1 MNWTKTLVPAFR
13 KTLAH
18 LGIHSHKLLPLLLV
32 LTLPAVVQAQ
42 DYTYTTNDDNT
53 ITITGY
59 TEFIVDLNIPDTING
74 LPVTGIAD
82 LYFPAAGY
90 VASIAIPAGVTN
102 ITPNAFS
109 SVGALI
115 TVDSNNPAYSSLA
128 GVLFN
133 KDQTVLVHC
142 PWRITGSYTIPSTV
156 TNVGDSAFYYCE
168 NLTNIAIPNSVI
180 RLGNSAFYACSSLPG
195 ITIPASVASIGT
207 NVFYTTSVTGIT
219 VDPNN
224 PAYSSLA
231 GVLFNKDQTV
241 LVQCPLG
248 KTGSYTIPGTVTNL
262 GDSAFFACLLT
273 NITIPTNVT
282 ALGDNVFGSC
292 YGLTSMIIPNSI
304 TSIGNSDFYFCQD
317 LTNVTLPNTVTRI
330 GDFAFGG
337 CNDLVNLSIP
347 PNLVSIGDSAFFAC
361 TGFTNFSIPDSATNI
376 GANAFSECFS
386 LTNITIPSGIT
397 RIEAGTFSFC
407 ENLATIAMP
416 ANLTSIGDSAFYYSG
431 VTDFT
436 IPDSVTNLGS
446 SAFLDCTGL
455 TNITIGNGVPCVAS
469 NTFGGCGS
477 LTSVTIGTGV
487 TSLGDSAFYDC
498 EKLPSL
504 VIPNSVTNIGASA
517 FYACYSLTNITI
529 GTGVISIGDFA
540 FSSCYGLTDIAL
552 PDSLTSIGSSAFNGC
567 YMTNISIP
575 GHVASIGSTAFACPY
590 LDAIIVNQTN
600 SYYSSLDGVLFNK
613 SQTTLIEYPGGRI
626 GAYVMPNT
634 VTNVGDYAFYYCENL
649 TGISLSDKLT
659 AIGSY
664 AFNNCQSLTTIT
676 IPSGVNFIGDQA
688 FGWSSLSKIYLLGNA
703 PVIGSDLFLGDIYLA
718 NNNAYVYYLPGTTG
732 WGATFGSL
740 PLVLWNPQVQ
750 TGDGSF
756 GVQANQFGFNI
767 TGNYNLV
774 VVVEATSGLANPVWS
789 PVSTNTLNTSVGTN
803 GSAYFSDPDWTNF
816 PGRFYRLRSP

>member
-1 MNWTKTLVPAFR
+1 MR
-13 KTLAH
+13 
-18 LGIHSHKLLPLLLV
+18 LLPVVKIACLLSAA
-32 LTLPAVVQAQ
+32 TLPVAGQAQ
-42 DYTYTTNDDNT
+42 FTYITNPDNT
-53 ITITGY
+53 ITITGNSEY
-59 TEFIVDLNIPDTING
+59 AIDLTIPDTIAG

-82 LYFPAAGY
+82 YAFSLFPVVGD
-90 VASIAIPAGVTN
+90 VAIPASVTNIAIQAFSGACSAKNITVDTNNPVYSSVAGVLFDKSQTVLIRCLQTARGSYVVPDGVTN
-102 ITPNAFS
+102 I
-109 SVGALI
+109 
-115 TVDSNNPAYSSLA
+115 
-128 GVLFN
+128 
-133 KDQTVLVHC
+133 
-142 PWRITGSYTIPSTV
+142 
-156 TNVGDSAFYYCE
+156 GDYAFYYCTS
-168 NLTNIAIPNSVI
+168 LTNITIPDSVI
-180 RLGNSAFYACSSLPG
+180 RLGNSALSACSSLPD
-195 ITIPASVASIGT
+195 ITIPASVTSIGT
-207 NVFYTTSVTGIT
+207 NAFYTTSLTAIM
-219 VDPNN
+219 VDTND

-248 KTGSYTIPGTVTNL
+248 RTGSYTIPSTVTNL
-262 GDSAFFACLLT
+262 GDSAFLACLLT

-282 ALGDNVFGSC
+282 TLGDNVFGSC
-292 YGLTSMIIPNSI
+292 YGLTSIVIPNSV
-304 TSIGNSDFYFCQD
+304 TSIGNLDFYFCQD
-317 LTNVTLPNTVTRI
+317 LTNVTLPETVTRI

-361 TGFTNFSIPDSATNI
+361 TGFTKFSVPDSVTNI
-376 GANAFSECFS
+376 GANAFSQCSDLTHFTIPGGVTRIDDGTFTFCGSLLNLTIPTNVTSIGDNAFS
-386 LTNITIPSGIT
+386 YCALTNLTIPNSVTNLGNSVFNHSGLNAIMIGESVT
-397 RIEAGTFSFC
+397 CIGSNVFDSC
-407 ENLATIAMP
+407 ENLVSVT
-416 ANLTSIGDSAFYYSG
+416 LGDGVTSIGDSAF
-431 VTDFT
+431 F
-436 IPDSVTNLGS
+436 
-446 SAFLDCTGL
+446 DCG
-455 TNITIGNGVPCVAS
+455 
-469 NTFGGCGS
+469 
-477 LTSVTIGTGV
+477 
-487 TSLGDSAFYDC
+487 
-498 EKLPSL
+498 KLPSL

-529 GTGVISIGDFA
+529 GTGVTSIGDFA

-567 YMTNISIP
+567 YMTNILIP
-575 GHVASIGSTAFACPY
+575 GNVVSIGGTAFACPY

-626 GAYVMPNT
+626 GAYVMPGT

-732 WGATFGSL
+732 WGTTFDGL
-740 PLVLWNPQVQ
+740 PTVLWNPQVQ

-774 VVVEATSGLANPVWS
+774 VVVEATSDLANPVWS

-803 GSAYFSDPDWTNF
+803 GASYFSDPQWTDY

>member
-1 MNWTKTLVPAFR
+1 MKTKRNLIQ
-13 KTLAH
+13 LCL
-18 LGIHSHKLLPLLLV
+18 LGTLLLA
-32 LTLPAVVQAQ
+32 LPAMAQAQ
-42 DYTYTTNDDNT
+42 FTYTTNADNT

-59 TEFIVDLNIPDTING
+59 TEFVVTVTIPDTIGG

-90 VASIAIPAGVTN
+90 VASIFIPASVTN
-102 ITPNAFS
+102 LTPNAFS

-115 TVDSNNPAYSSLA
+115 TVDPNNPAYSSLG

-133 KDQTVLVHC
+133 KNQTVLVRC
-142 PWRITGSYTIPSTV
+142 PWRITGSYTIPNTV
-156 TNVGDSAFYYCE
+156 TNVGDFAFYSCG
-168 NLTNIAIPNSVI
+168 NLTNLTIPNGVI
-180 RLGNSAFYACSSLPG
+180 RLGNSALSACSSLPA
-195 ITIPASVASIGT
+195 ITIPASVNSIGT
-207 NVFYTTSVTGIT
+207 NVFYTTSLTAIT
-219 VDPNN
+219 VDTNN

-248 KTGSYTIPGTVTNL
+248 KTGSYTIPSTVTNL
-262 GDSAFFACLLT
+262 GNSAFFACMLT

-282 ALGDNVFGSC
+282 TLGDNVFGSC
-292 YGLTSMIIPNSI
+292 YGLTSITIPSSI
-304 TSIGNSDFYFCQD
+304 TSIRNSDFYFCQN
-317 LTNVTLPNTVTRI
+317 LTNVILPDSITTI
-330 GDFAFGG
+330 GDSAFGG
-337 CNDLVNLSIP
+337 CNGLVAFPMPNGLVN
-347 PNLVSIGDSAFFAC
+347 IGDSAFYFCA
-361 TGFTNFSIPDSATNI
+361 TLTSLAIPDGVTNI

-416 ANLTSIGDSAFYYSG
+416 ANLTSIGDSAFYYCAL
-431 VTDFT
+431 TNFT
-436 IPDSVTNLGS
+436 IPNSVTNLGN
-446 SAFLDCTGL
+446 SAFSHSGL
-455 TNITIGNGVPCVAS
+455 NTITIGEGVTYIGS
-469 NTFGGCGS
+469 NVFERCGS
-477 LTSVTIGTGV
+477 LLSVTLGAGV
-487 TSLGDSAFYDC
+487 TNIGDSAFFDC

-529 GTGVISIGDFA
+529 GTGMISIGAFA

-552 PDSLTSIGSSAFNGC
+552 PDSLISIGSSAFNGC

-613 SQTTLIEYPGGRI
+613 SPTTLIEYPGGRI

-732 WGATFGSL
+732 WGATFGYL

-774 VVVEATSGLANPVWS
+774 VVVEATSDLANPVWS

-803 GSAYFSDPDWTNF
+803 GSVYFCDPQWTNY